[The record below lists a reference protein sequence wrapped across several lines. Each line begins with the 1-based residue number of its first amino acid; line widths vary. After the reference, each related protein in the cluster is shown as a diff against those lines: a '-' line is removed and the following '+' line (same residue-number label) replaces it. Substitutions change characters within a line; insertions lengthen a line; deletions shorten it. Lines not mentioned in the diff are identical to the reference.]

1 VTLLDWSRLAPAY
14 ERQLRLERPAL
25 RALLDLLSVGGH
37 EVLLDVG
44 TGTGGLLRELERRGE
59 RPARAVGVD
68 ASWAMLGRS
77 PPLPSGWEFVV
88 ADARRLPFEDAS
100 FDVATAAFLLHVLD
114 VRARGQVIV
123 ELRRVLRPG
132 GRLGV
137 ITFAPPRRPR
147 LWRALEVLSASSG
160 PLAGARPLDPTPALL
175 AAGFDPR
182 EARRVRRGYPSLCV
196 TARR

>member
-1 VTLLDWSRLAPAY
+1 VSPLDWSRLAPAY
-14 ERQLRLERPAL
+14 ERQLGLERPAL
-25 RALLDLLSVGGH
+25 RALLDLLDVGEH

-44 TGTGGLLRELERRGE
+44 TGTGGLLRELERGGE

-68 ASWAMLGRS
+68 ESRAMLDRS
-77 PPLPSGWEFVV
+77 PPLPSGWELVV
-88 ADARRLPFEDAS
+88 ADARRLPFGDAS
-100 FDVATAAFLLHVLD
+100 FDVATAAWLLHVLD
-114 VRARGQVIV
+114 DRAREQVIV

-137 ITFAPPRRPR
+137 ITFAPSPRPR
-147 LWRALEVLSASSG
+147 LWRALEALSASSG
-160 PLAGARPLDPTPALL
+160 PLAGARPLDPRAALL

-182 EARRVRRGYPSLCV
+182 EVRRVRRGYPSLCV